1 MDPGQSA
8 AHQAGVAAGAVLDDP
23 EGRVAL
29 AGRCLSPAASR
40 VDRSYHRALL
50 RFVRWE
56 ANRGVLNA
64 TTSVP
69 AGSPWWRS
77 VNYDLLAGL
86 YEAHLLSRGA
96 PGSPSGP
103 VVERWLTYLS
113 SPSPDAWFLAHNRAI
128 VDAYAAHQDL
138 ALEELDIERFV
149 MNFTLVRLFYA
160 HALVV
165 DRTLAL
171 GALAPLAPILGS
183 PRAIERFILVPRMYP
198 VEYPM
203 EGRSVEDLLGGE
215 HWIGRT
221 IDFGVI
227 LPRVAQLYA
236 FAADALDAPHV
247 LAFVIDR
254 RPSYGSPAP
263 GSAGVWDA
271 DHTDPGR
278 SRPHVATRW
287 ARRLFAVRA
296 GG

>member
-1 MDPGQSA
+1 MDPSQSA
-8 AHQAGVAAGAVLDDP
+8 AHQAEAATRAVLDDP
-23 EGRVAL
+23 SGRVAL
-29 AGRCLSPAASR
+29 AGRCLSPSASR
-40 VDRSYHRALL
+40 VERSYHQALL
-50 RFVRWE
+50 GFVRWE
-56 ANRGVLNA
+56 ATRGVLNA
-64 TTSVP
+64 TTSSP
-69 AGSPWWRS
+69 AGSRWWRS
-77 VNYDLLAGL
+77 VNHDLLAGL
-86 YEAHLLSRGA
+86 YEAHLLNRGH
-96 PGSPSGP
+96 PGTPSGP
-103 VVERWLTYLS
+103 VVERWVSYLS
-113 SPSPDAWFLAHNRAI
+113 SPSPTGWFLAHNRAI
-128 VDAYAAHQDL
+128 VDAYTAHRHL

-160 HALVV
+160 HALVA

-171 GALAPLAPILGS
+171 GALAPLAPLLGS

-203 EGRSVEDLLGGE
+203 DGRSLEDLLGGE

-227 LPRVAQLYA
+227 VPRVAQLYA
-236 FAADALDAPHV
+236 FAADALGAPDV
-247 LAFVIDR
+247 LSYVADG
-254 RPSYGSPAP
+254 RPSYGPLTS

-271 DHTDPGR
+271 DHMEPGR